1 MQRLLCSLD
10 IHGFTYHAIGSGIRC
25 VVLEVTAHVSSHGW
39 DGALSTRGFLWIY
52 VRQLTCLQYVD
63 KFFARMEHL
72 KRVSSWRKVKIEK
85 ELLREVE
92 RGLRKRFDI
101 AAAERSLR
109 EALSAQKLDTQ
120 LSQGSLQKL
129 EVCVACRWLPPTGA

>member
-1 MQRLLCSLD
+1 M
-10 IHGFTYHAIGSGIRC
+10 
-25 VVLEVTAHVSSHGW
+25 
-39 DGALSTRGFLWIY
+39 
-52 VRQLTCLQYVD
+52 D

-72 KRVSSWRKVKIEK
+72 KRVSGWRKVKIEK

-101 AAAERSLR
+101 ATAERSLR

-129 EVCVACRWLPPTGA
+129 EVRVACRCLSPT